1 MNNLDLRADHALDVL
16 KDFQLR
22 TVEYVFRRLW
32 KDDPPAL
39 RFLVADEVG
48 LGKTLVARGVIAKTL
63 EHLEDQVRR
72 IDIVYICSNATIA
85 QQNISRLNVTGLKD
99 LSLPTRLT
107 LLPDQIHDLNANRV
121 NFISLTPATS
131 LETTKSRGGI
141 IDERLV
147 IWRML
152 RRRGDLPEDGLYN
165 LLQCTMGD
173 ENYRKSVDEARA
185 TENKIDKAI
194 TDEFLATLN
203 RNPALLNRLECVC
216 GRFRERPDSGWSWES
231 SDARYAVI
239 GDLRNML
246 ARVCVDALE
255 PNLIILDEFQRF
267 RDLLDGDSPA
277 AELTRQLLDFQYRKD
292 DSERGLRARVL
303 LLSATPY
310 KMLTLYGDEGHE
322 HYEDFLRTCFFL
334 CNKDE
339 KTMRS
344 LREDIRRYR
353 HALLEAGRW
362 GSSILEDARRT
373 LEARLLK
380 FMVRTERVS
389 VSADRDAMLVG
400 RSTQVPVE
408 LDDLRQAEV
417 IDRVAASVNAQDPIE
432 YWKSAPYLLNVMR
445 GYQLKQRFLRRCEKP
460 PVDLAAAIR
469 DGSQW
474 MLRRDVIEKY
484 GCISPANP
492 RLRKL
497 LKDTVGQ
504 DQWKWLWMPPSLP
517 YLRPSGPYPEAAQAT
532 KSLVFSSWVM
542 VPDAIAALCSYEANR
557 LMMAREPDPPVYSQL
572 HKSSARLLDFRMRG
586 GLPAAMNNLLLLY
599 PSPSL
604 AELGD
609 PLKLAL
615 EAGGSPISQGE
626 ALRKVAERIRE
637 RFAQA
642 GISFE
647 VGTIPKLDQRWY
659 WAAPAFLDRAF
670 HPAALRWVGGSRG
683 WRVTAPVEGGDN
695 RGFAQHVAEF
705 AEASRE
711 RLSLGPAPEDLIE
724 VLALVALAGPA
735 VCAYRALRRIVGIE
749 ETQQYLLQDAAK
761 IAQGLRTTFNI
772 PESIA
777 LVRAESGHRSTR
789 YWESVLRYAL
799 GGNLQAVLDEYAH
812 VLQESLGLM
821 GRPSERVASGIATE
835 MSDAL
840 SLRTSLVRIDG
851 IRYQAPGMPIEIE
864 PFYVRARFALRF
876 GDTRSE
882 RGESSQRA
890 DTVRKAFNS
899 PFRPFI
905 LASTSVGQEGLD
917 FHTYCHAVY
926 HWNLPS
932 NPVDLEQREG
942 RVHRYK
948 GHAVRKNVAERFGL
962 ASVHSDSASRFTD
975 DPWRVL
981 FERAKKGRSSDAN
994 DLVPYWLF
1002 TGSARV
1008 ERRVPLL
1015 AYSREVAQLERLK
1028 RSLAVYRL
1036 AFGQPRQ
1043 EDLVEFLGRR
1053 ADGADLDEFRISLE
1067 PPVG

>member
-1 MNNLDLRADHALDVL
+1 MSDLNLRPDDALDVL
-16 KDFQLR
+16 KDFQR
-22 TVEYVFRRLW
+22 RAVDYVFKRLW
-32 KDDPPAL
+32 EDDPPAP

-63 EHLEDQVRR
+63 EHLQDRVRR
-72 IDIVYICSNATIA
+72 MDIVYVCSNATIA
-85 QQNISRLNVTGLKD
+85 QQNINRLNVTGLRD

-107 LLPDQIHDLNANRV
+107 LLPTEVRNLDANRV

-131 LETTKSRGGI
+131 LETMKSRGGI

-173 ENYRKSVDEARA
+173 ASYRWHFRYQMPHVDE
-185 TENKIDKAI
+185 TLTKK
-194 TDEFLATLN
+194 FLVALN
-203 RNPALLNRLECVC
+203 GNQALLSRLQRVC
-216 GRFRERPDSGWSWES
+216 DRFRERPESGWSWEDS
-231 SDARYAVI
+231 GPRYAVI

-246 ARVCVDALE
+246 ARVCIDALE
-255 PNLIILDEFQRF
+255 PDLIILDEFQRF
-267 RDLLDGDSPA
+267 RDLLDGNSPA
-277 AELTRQLLDFQYRKD
+277 AALTRQLLDFQYKKD
-292 DSERGLRARVL
+292 ASERGLKARVL

-310 KMLTLYGDEGHE
+310 KMLTLYDDDGHD
-322 HYEDFLRTCFFL
+322 HYEDFLRTCSFL
-334 CNKDE
+334 CYKDE

-344 LREDIRRYR
+344 LHEDIRRYR
-353 HALLEAGRW
+353 HALLEAGHS
-362 GSSILEDARRT
+362 GSRILEGARRT

-380 FMVRTERVS
+380 FMVRTERVRA
-389 VSADRDAMLVG
+389 SADRDAMLVG
-400 RSTQVPVE
+400 RSTQIPVE

-417 IDRVAASVNAQDPIE
+417 IDRVAASVNARDPIE

-445 GYQLKQRFLRRCEKP
+445 GYQLKEQFLKRCKKP
-460 PVDLAAAIR
+460 PVDLATAVR
-469 DGSQW
+469 DGSEW

-484 GCISPANP
+484 GSISPANP

-497 LKDTVGQ
+497 LEDTLAQ

-517 YLRPSGPYPEAAQAT
+517 YLRPSGPYPETVQAT

-542 VPDAIAALCSYEANR
+542 VPDAISALCSYEANR
-557 LMMAREPDPPVYSQL
+557 LMMAREPDPPAYSQL
-572 HKSSARLLDFRMRG
+572 HKSSARLLDFRMREG
-586 GLPAAMNNLLLLY
+586 RPGAMNNLLLMY
-599 PSPSL
+599 PSPTL

-609 PLKLAL
+609 PLELAL
-615 EAGGSPISQGE
+615 ESGGSPISLDQ
-626 ALRKVAERIRE
+626 ALRKVKERIRE

-642 GISFE
+642 GISFK
-647 VGTIPKLDQRWY
+647 VGTVPRPDQRWY
-659 WAAPAFLDRAF
+659 WAAPAFLDRTF
-670 HPAALRWVGGSRG
+670 YPAALRWVGGSWG
-683 WRVTAPVEGGDN
+683 WRVAAPVEGGDK

-735 VCAYRALRRIVGIE
+735 VCAYRALRRIVGVE
-749 ETQQYLLQDAAK
+749 ETQKYLLQDAAR

-799 GGNLQAVLDEYAH
+799 AGNLQAVLDEYAH

-821 GRPSERVASGIATE
+821 GRSSERVARGIATE
-835 MSDAL
+835 MSEAL
-840 SLRTSLVRIDG
+840 SLRTSMVRIDG
-851 IRYQAPGMPIEIE
+851 IRYEAPGMPIKIE
-864 PFYVRARFALRF
+864 PFSLRARFALRF

-882 RGESSQRA
+882 RGESVQRA
-890 DTVRKAFNS
+890 GTVRKAFNS

-962 ASVHSDSASRFTD
+962 AGVHRDSASQFAD
-975 DPWRVL
+975 DPWRIL
-981 FERAKKGRSSDAN
+981 FEQAKAVRSSDAN

-1002 TGSARV
+1002 AGGARV

-1015 AYSREVAQLERLK
+1015 TYSREVAQLEHLK

-1043 EDLVEFLGRR
+1043 EDLVEYLGRR
-1053 ADGADLDEFRISLE
+1053 GDGADLDEYRISLE